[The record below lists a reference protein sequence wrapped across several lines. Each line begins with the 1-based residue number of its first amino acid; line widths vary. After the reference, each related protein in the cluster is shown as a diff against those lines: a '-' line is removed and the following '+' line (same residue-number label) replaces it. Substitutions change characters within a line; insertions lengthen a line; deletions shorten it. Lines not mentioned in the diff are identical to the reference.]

1 MRCFQARITDDLPND
16 SLAKYYE
23 QGKALSMAV
32 SLETDAVIDP
42 SETRNWIARGLR
54 SVKKPGPR
62 DGQRRPM
69 IDAW

>member
-54 SVKKPGPR
+54 P
-62 DGQRRPM
+62 
-69 IDAW
+69 